1 MVVRVDGLPRPA
13 TVVERAGQDVL
24 VRFRDAGGFTDRWL
38 GEYANLYGD
47 RILSFDNQ
55 EQSGYGG
62 RSSHRS
68 GIMHH
73 K

>member
-1 MVVRVDGLPRPA
+1 MKELLKELLPMKWYFVYVA
-13 TVVERAGQDVL
+13 AL
-24 VRFRDAGGFTDRWL
+24 LAWL
-38 GEYANLYGD
+38 AYANLYGD

-55 EQSGYGG
+55 EEWSSGG
-62 RSSHRS
+62 RSSPRS

>member
-1 MVVRVDGLPRPA
+1 MKELLKEFLPMKWYFLYVA
-13 TVVERAGQDVL
+13 AL
-24 VRFRDAGGFTDRWL
+24 LAWL
-38 GEYANLYGD
+38 AYANLYGD

>member
-1 MVVRVDGLPRPA
+1 MKELLKELLPMKWYFVYVA
-13 TVVERAGQDVL
+13 AL
-24 VRFRDAGGFTDRWL
+24 LAWL
-38 GEYANLYGD
+38 AYANLYGD

-55 EQSGYGG
+55 EQWHSDG

>member
-1 MVVRVDGLPRPA
+1 MKELLPMKWYFVYVA
-13 TVVERAGQDVL
+13 AL
-24 VRFRDAGGFTDRWL
+24 LAWL
-38 GEYANLYGD
+38 AYANLYGD

-55 EQSGYGG
+55 EEWSSGG

>member
-1 MVVRVDGLPRPA
+1 MKELLKELLPMKWYFVYVA
-13 TVVERAGQDVL
+13 AL
-24 VRFRDAGGFTDRWL
+24 LAWL
-38 GEYANLYGD
+38 AYANLYGD
-47 RILSFDNQ
+47 RILSFDSQ
-55 EQSGYGG
+55 EEWSSGG

>member
-1 MVVRVDGLPRPA
+1 MKELLRELLPMKWYFVYVA
-13 TVVERAGQDVL
+13 AL
-24 VRFRDAGGFTDRWL
+24 LAWL
-38 GEYANLYGD
+38 AYANLYGD

-55 EQSGYGG
+55 EQWSSGGG
-62 RSSHRS
+62 HGYRS